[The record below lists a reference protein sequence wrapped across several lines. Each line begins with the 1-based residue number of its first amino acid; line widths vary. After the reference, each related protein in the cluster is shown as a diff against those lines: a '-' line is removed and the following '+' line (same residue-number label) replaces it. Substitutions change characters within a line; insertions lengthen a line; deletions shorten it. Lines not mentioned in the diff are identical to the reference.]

1 MPARSRA
8 LWFAAM
14 GVYAFLYLPLLIV
27 IVFSFNDS
35 RLNARWTGFTLDW
48 YAKLLCNQQLLT
60 AAWNSLVIALAVTLI
75 SVLVGTIAG
84 IALSRYRARALSLL
98 VVTPMAV
105 PDILTG
111 VSLLVFFVMIHLTLG
126 MQSVILAHVSFCIS
140 FVAIVVRS
148 ALTNLDPHLVEA
160 ARDLGATPFIAFR
173 KVVMPAITPG
183 IVAGALLAFTL
194 SIDDFVITFFTAG
207 AGTTTLPLQ
216 VYSMIKVSIT
226 PEINAV
232 STLLMVMTLSLVV
245 LASRLAPETIRT

>member
-1 MPARSRA
+1 
-8 LWFAAM
+8 M

-48 YAKLLCNQQLLT
+48 YAKLLGNQQLLT